1 MTSLAQIVESSCE
14 VGLETDV
21 VGDAFAV
28 ESVVSDVEGC
38 AIAMTRIL
46 RGIGIASRETL
57 DIAAC
62 SQHAGDDE
70 AAVSAIVFLHEL
82 AESRKEVSGI
92 GHEVRDGMGQR
103 IDEVVARLLQFDE
116 S

>member
-1 MTSLAQIVESSCE
+1 MTSLAQIIESSCK
-14 VGLETDV
+14 VGLESDV

-38 AIAMTRIL
+38 AIAMARIL
-46 RGIGIASRETL
+46 RGIGIAPRETL

-62 SQHAGDDE
+62 TQHAGDDE

-82 AESRKEVSGI
+82 SESRKEVGCI
-92 GHEVRDGMGQR
+92 RDEVRD
-103 IDEVVARLLQFDE
+103 
-116 S
+116 

>member
-1 MTSLAQIVESSCE
+1 METSLLVLIFHVAMTSLAQIVESSCE

-46 RGIGIASRETL
+46 RGIGIASLLRQML
-57 DIAAC
+57 
-62 SQHAGDDE
+62 
-70 AAVSAIVFLHEL
+70 LH
-82 AESRKEVSGI
+82 I
-92 GHEVRDGMGQR
+92 
-103 IDEVVARLLQFDE
+103 
-116 S
+116 